1 MLQFQVAS
9 AIQEAIVREYSEY
22 QESDV
27 NVFVG
32 WLVQYC
38 IHHTTYIYFTY
49 GTDFRLQRYIRDAV
63 LRAAAVAFK
72 RLSMSLTYN
81 VTPQILSLVQSL
93 ADPVSSPHAVSP
105 SER

>member
-38 IHHTTYIYFTY
+38 IHHTTFIL
-49 GTDFRLQRYIRDAV
+49 RLC
-63 LRAAAVAFK
+63 
-72 RLSMSLTYN
+72 N
-81 VTPQILSLVQSL
+81 
-93 ADPVSSPHAVSP
+93 
-105 SER
+105 

>member
-27 NVFVG
+27 NVFVA

-38 IHHTTYIYFTY
+38 IHHTTYPP
-49 GTDFRLQRYIRDAV
+49 LP
-63 LRAAAVAFK
+63 
-72 RLSMSLTYN
+72 M
-81 VTPQILSLVQSL
+81 
-93 ADPVSSPHAVSP
+93 
-105 SER
+105 